1 MPSFYVE
8 RDGERA
14 VIIGEDARHLAR
26 SLRAR
31 VGEEIEVVDPAGL
44 MLTLRLDHVS
54 PDRVEG
60 SVVAER
66 AHHPEPAAKIVI
78 AIAHLPA
85 PALELVLSRCT
96 EAGAFAFHIIQ
107 ADRSVARGSKPERWH
122 TICREAAMLAGRLAV
137 PVVAGPSSLAEA
149 LEQYKAPVML
159 SRTAPRR
166 LADLAEPRDLTLLVG
181 PEGGWSDKEMARVE
195 LKATLGPRN
204 LRADTAALVALATVL
219 SRRDPTPL
227 PTAASK

>member
-1 MPSFYVE
+1 LPSFFVE

-14 VIIGEDARHLAR
+14 VILGDDARHLAR

-31 VGEEIEVVDPAGL
+31 VGEEIEVVDPGGT

-66 AHHPEPAAKIVI
+66 EHHPEPAARIVI

-96 EAGAFAFHIIQ
+96 EAGAFSFHIVQ
-107 ADRSVARGSKPERWH
+107 ADRSIARGAKPERWR

-137 PVVAGPSSLAEA
+137 PEVAGPSPLDDVLAHSNH
-149 LEQYKAPVML
+149 PVML
-159 SRTAPRR
+159 GRTAALP
-166 LADLAEPRDLTLLVG
+166 LSEMVEPPNLTLLVG
-181 PEGGWSDKEMARVE
+181 PEGGWSEREMALVPS
-195 LKATLGPRN
+195 KANLGPRN
-204 LRADTAALVALATVL
+204 LRADTAALVALAIAI
-219 SRRDPTPL
+219 SRRG
-227 PTAASK
+227 